1 MKKIKNWDNVQE
13 YVQFKNPVGGFIC
26 EIKKVEDN
34 EEKSYL
40 KIFYDITEA
49 VTDDQ
54 KEFVGMYAKRKAERD
69 FDYPKTV
76 VSYKE
81 DPEKPV
87 IIQMFKGFTTAVEN
101 SNAGYT
107 WNWDEQSLVGKKIG
121 FVIGEEEYE
130 GKDKDGVTPK
140 VKVRTY
146 VYARRSVD
154 AIRNGDFK
162 VPEFKKLAQK
172 PVSATPNPFAN
183 NGSAPAKVAEPMV
196 TDNTDPFSALDDSE
210 CPF

>member
-1 MKKIKNWDNVQE
+1 MKKINNWDNVQE
-13 YVQFKNPVGGFIC
+13 YVSFKNPVGGFIC
-26 EIKKVEDN
+26 EIKAVEDVP
-34 EEKSYL
+34 EKEYL
-40 KIFYDITEA
+40 KISYDIAEA

-54 KEFVGMYAKRKAERD
+54 KAFVGMYAKRKAERD

-146 VYARRSVD
+146 VYSRRSVD
-154 AIRNGDFK
+154 SIRNGDFK

-172 PVSATPNPFAN
+172 PVPTTPNPFAN
-183 NGSAPAKVAEPMV
+183 NGSAPAKVVESGV
-196 TDNTDPFSALDDSE
+196 TDNTDPFSAMDSSE

>member
-1 MKKIKNWDNVQE
+1 M
-13 YVQFKNPVGGFIC
+13 
-26 EIKKVEDN
+26 
-34 EEKSYL
+34 
-40 KIFYDITEA
+40 
-49 VTDDQ
+49 
-54 KEFVGMYAKRKAERD
+54 
-69 FDYPKTV
+69 
-76 VSYKE
+76 
-81 DPEKPV
+81 
-87 IIQMFKGFTTAVEN
+87 
-101 SNAGYT
+101 
-107 WNWDEQSLVGKKIG
+107 VGKKIG

-154 AIRNGDFK
+154 SIRNGDFK

-183 NGSAPAKVAEPMV
+183 NGSAPAKVAEEPPAGDV
-196 TDNTDPFSALDDSE
+196 FASLEDDD